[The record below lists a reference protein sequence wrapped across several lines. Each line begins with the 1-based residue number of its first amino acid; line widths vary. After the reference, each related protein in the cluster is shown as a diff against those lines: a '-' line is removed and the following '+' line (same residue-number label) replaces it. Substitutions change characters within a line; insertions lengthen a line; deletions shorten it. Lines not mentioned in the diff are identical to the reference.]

1 MQSQNSACL
10 TSALATHTEQRD
22 EELNPE
28 EKQDLT
34 QICMCIWT
42 LPNDFSAEELP
53 EFSRRKPQIRS

>member
-10 TSALATHTEQRD
+10 TSALATHTKQRD

-42 LPNDFSAEELP
+42 FLTISLP
-53 EFSRRKPQIRS
+53 ESSPSFLAGCRK